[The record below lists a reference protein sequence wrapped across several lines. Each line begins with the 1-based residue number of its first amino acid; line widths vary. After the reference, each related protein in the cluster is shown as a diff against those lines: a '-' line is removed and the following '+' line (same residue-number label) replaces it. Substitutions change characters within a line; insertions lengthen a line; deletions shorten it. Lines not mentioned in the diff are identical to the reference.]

1 MWRADGK
8 WCLILLHSVFS
19 PYGQVIKLQLADS
32 DYLVS
37 RPTLTSWLHRVA
49 QTRKCTMYTGLRSVN
64 FIVSNLFAGD
74 GSGVE
79 NYSNLF
85 YTHLATYLP
94 LILLWQPISKSYSR
108 RHPYYPWFSFLIML
122 CSNLNLL
129 ITWETWSYVPNLQNS
144 DYFEPSYSNLKKM
157 EDLQKLESYSI

>member
-94 LILLWQPISKSYSR
+94 LILLWQPISKSYSQC
-108 RHPYYPWFSFLIML
+108 PSLLSLYIMVTL
-122 CSNLNLL
+122 GHLRVTIGHFRVTIGHHR
-129 ITWETWSYVPNLQNS
+129 ITIGRDNRDGHRE
-144 DYFEPSYSNLKKM
+144 
-157 EDLQKLESYSI
+157 

>member
-122 CSNLNLL
+122 CSNDIKETTIQLL
-129 ITWETWSYVPNLQNS
+129 ENILYIFPFLFRDHHVQCPLSFLVIFIW
-144 DYFEPSYSNLKKM
+144 
-157 EDLQKLESYSI
+157 

>member
-94 LILLWQPISKSYSR
+94 LILLWQPISKSYSQCPSHLSLILILFCLTIKKFTHADMEKINSNFLKR
-108 RHPYYPWFSFLIML
+108 KFIQANIVFCYYG
-122 CSNLNLL
+122 
-129 ITWETWSYVPNLQNS
+129 VR
-144 DYFEPSYSNLKKM
+144 
-157 EDLQKLESYSI
+157 

>member
-1 MWRADGK
+1 
-8 WCLILLHSVFS
+8 
-19 PYGQVIKLQLADS
+19 
-32 DYLVS
+32 
-37 RPTLTSWLHRVA
+37 
-49 QTRKCTMYTGLRSVN
+49 MYTGLRSVN

-122 CSNLNLL
+122 CSNDIKETTIQLL
-129 ITWETWSYVPNLQNS
+129 ENILYIFHFLFRDHQFSIDQVGGTLTFLFFLFQIFMSSSPTQSRVLPLCIPLSNIKFETS
-144 DYFEPSYSNLKKM
+144 
-157 EDLQKLESYSI
+157 